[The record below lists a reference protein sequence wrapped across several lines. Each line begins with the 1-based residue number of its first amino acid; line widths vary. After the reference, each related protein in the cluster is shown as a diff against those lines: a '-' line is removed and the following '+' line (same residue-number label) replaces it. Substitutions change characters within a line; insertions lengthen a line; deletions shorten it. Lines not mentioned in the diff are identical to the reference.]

1 MVNTK
6 LSWIVENK
14 NKDILNIMVYMNTQ
28 LSFIYYFNWM
38 VNIFSYV
45 KYSEASFP
53 MTGQY
58 TALLLLTSV
67 IWVLLWLGYRQNKI
81 NDEIKKKEKE
91 ERINAK
97 TERRR
102 KLESLYPNKKS
113 SF

>member
-1 MVNTK
+1 MVN
-6 LSWIVENK
+6 L
-14 NKDILNIMVYMNTQ
+14 
-28 LSFIYYFNWM
+28 
-38 VNIFSYV
+38 FSYV

-67 IWVLLWLGYRQNKI
+67 IWVLLWIGYRQNKI

-102 KLESLYPNKKS
+102 KLERLYPNRKNI
-113 SF
+113 F

>member
-1 MVNTK
+1 MVN
-6 LSWIVENK
+6 L
-14 NKDILNIMVYMNTQ
+14 
-28 LSFIYYFNWM
+28 
-38 VNIFSYV
+38 FSYV

-58 TALLLLTSV
+58 TALLLLTTV
-67 IWVLLWLGYRQNKI
+67 IWVLLWIGYRQNKI

-102 KLESLYPNKKS
+102 KLESLYPDRKNI
-113 SF
+113 F